1 MADMQEPQPD
11 MASQWEVVI
20 FMVSGKAN
28 HVGLSIPNHGLA
40 DLSLLGARITSWD
53 GPSLPKGERHFFK
66 IQIPLPQDALAFLQ
80 RPALLTR
87 KIIEQEKA
95 CRGWHLTDDAPDF
108 VRQMRNLRSRDPGD
122 MNCVEW
128 IVYALELGGLSM
140 PLDILTPSE
149 LLNWCRQNSGS
160 GDDI

>member
-1 MADMQEPQPD
+1 MLDMQEPQTE
-11 MASQWEVVI
+11 MASLWEVVI
-20 FMVSGKAN
+20 FEVNGKAN

-40 DLSLLGARITSWD
+40 DLSLLGARIISWD
-53 GPSLPKGERHFFK
+53 EPSLPKGERRFFE
-66 IQIPLPQDALAFLQ
+66 IQIPVPGDALAFLH
-80 RPALLTR
+80 RPGLLTAE
-87 KIIEQEKA
+87 IIKQEKA

-108 VRQMRNLRSRDPGD
+108 VRRLRNLRSRDPSD

-149 LLNWCRQNSGS
+149 LLDWCHKAYLS
-160 GDDI
+160 DDI

>member
-1 MADMQEPQPD
+1 MFDMRKSQTGI
-11 MASQWEVVI
+11 ANQWEVVI
-20 FMVSGKAN
+20 FVVNEKAN
-28 HVGLSIPNHGLA
+28 HAGLSIPNYGLA
-40 DLSLLGARITSWD
+40 DLSLLGARIISWD

-66 IQIPLPQDALAFLQ
+66 VQIPMPGNALTFLK
-80 RPALLTR
+80 RPGLLTLE
-87 KIIEQEKA
+87 IIKQEKA

-108 VRQMRNLRSRDPGD
+108 VRRLRNLRSRDPSD

-140 PLDILTPSE
+140 PSDILTPSE
-149 LLNWCRQNSGS
+149 LLNWCQKAYL